1 MPTVKATKGPGTK
14 SYNRYAYYLA
24 MANGVDTR
32 VPNRTRNRLA
42 AERRKKE
49 EERYLECARLCAEGM
64 PVKKVAETLELSL
77 STAYRYRKNAEK
89 ILDSRRRAREA
100 QQAGE
105 SCVSVQK
112 RGRVNFG
119 HGKENA

>member
-1 MPTVKATKGPGTK
+1 MPTVKATIGPGTK
-14 SYNRYAYYLA
+14 AYNRYAYYLA

-32 VPNRTRNRLA
+32 VPNRT
-42 AERRKKE
+42 
-49 EERYLECARLCAEGM
+49 
-64 PVKKVAETLELSL
+64 
-77 STAYRYRKNAEK
+77 RYRKNAEK